1 MTQVGPTRSPASS
14 REGGSRRLDTE
25 VGQVTVGVRGWS
37 DARKRSQAKS
47 AGGPQKVEKAR
58 KRTVPRRLQRAPALP
73 AP

>member
-1 MTQVGPTRSPASS
+1 M
-14 REGGSRRLDTE
+14 DTE